1 MEKVGKRM
9 RAAQTKG
16 PNAIDITV
24 GRRIRQRRAMLGFSQ
39 TKLATEL
46 GVTFQQVQKYEK
58 GVNRVGS
65 SRLQSIARFLEVPVS
80 YFFDRLGAPRSEQAT
95 DSCETL
101 SDFVLS
107 AEGLELN
114 RAFLSLTNEKVRR
127 KFVAMVKALA
137 NDQDDSDI
145 EEAHAGD

>member
-1 MEKVGKRM
+1 MGT
-9 RAAQTKG
+9 AQTKA
-16 PNAIDITV
+16 PNAIDIAV

-65 SRLQSIARFLEVPVS
+65 SRLQSIARVLEVSVS
-80 YFFDRLGAPRSEQAT
+80 YFFDELEASRSKQAT
-95 DSCETL
+95 NSSETL
-101 SDFVLS
+101 YDFVLS

-114 RAFLSLTNEKVRR
+114 RAFLSLPNETVRR

-137 NDQDDSDI
+137 DDHDERDT
-145 EEAHAGD
+145 EEAHVEA